1 MKSFKTFLSEQEQK
15 PFKFY
20 SPADPDTGKPAQ
32 IMGKNLTDPK
42 NSPEAFYSQ
51 RGVVQQGTNQGLL
64 STSKIKAQPG
74 LDFINKNKGS
84 IAGAAASIG
93 VAALAGPLLGKIGNL
108 FGGGRQQAQQPSGLD
123 PTSVEGRRYAAGQRV
138 TGSMEKGTT
147 APKVVGVPQDRDN
160 RIKVPRTSFTE
171 PTGVKNA

>member
-32 IMGKNLTDPK
+32 IMGKNITDPK
-42 NSPEAFYSQ
+42 NSPESFYSQ
-51 RGVVQQGTNQGLL
+51 RGVIQQGTNQGLIQKA
-64 STSKIKAQPG
+64 KIKAQPG

-84 IAGAAASIG
+84 LAGAAASIG
-93 VAALAGPLLGKIGNL
+93 VAALTRGVGNL
-108 FGGGRQQAQQPSGLD
+108 FGGGQQQPQQPSGLD
-123 PTSVEGRRYAAGQRV
+123 PSSPEGRRYAASLRV
-138 TGSMEKGTT
+138 ADSMKKGPT
-147 APKVVGVPQDRDN
+147 APTKGVSQDSN
-160 RIKVPRTSFTE
+160 NGIKVPRTSFTE